1 MKLKF
6 TLVSA
11 LIAVALLASCG
22 KKDEVAPKPVLLN
35 KTATFEIFA
44 LKDYTNSYEAEMEAT
59 IHLRIYRGEKG
70 KLGEPLVFD
79 STFTRLLKDLPV
91 EANKI
96 VIRKSIPNVDT
107 EKEFVSLG
115 SGYRVGSFGYGSYDP
130 VTDEEEQPVI
140 KIKL

>member
-6 TLVSA
+6 TLLPA
-11 LIAVALLASCG
+11 LAILASCG
-22 KKDEVAPKPVLLN
+22 KKDEVAPKPVPVN
-35 KTATFEIFA
+35 KTAIFEIFA
-44 LKDYTNSYEAEMEAT
+44 IEDYTNSYEAEMEAT

-79 STFTRLLKDLPV
+79 STFTKLLKDLPV
-91 EANKI
+91 ESNKI

-115 SGYRVGSFGYGSYDP
+115 SGYRVGSNGYGSYEP
-130 VTDEEEQPVI
+130 VADEEKQPVI
-140 KIKL
+140 KIRL